1 MVFKLQTLE
10 AVKVELEK
18 KLGGNLQGVNPQG
31 VNAQGVNPQP
41 NTASSQI

>member
-1 MVFKLQTLE
+1 VVFKLQTLE

-18 KLGGNLQGVNPQG
+18 KLGGNLQGVVAQG
-31 VNAQGVNPQP
+31 NNAQGVPQP